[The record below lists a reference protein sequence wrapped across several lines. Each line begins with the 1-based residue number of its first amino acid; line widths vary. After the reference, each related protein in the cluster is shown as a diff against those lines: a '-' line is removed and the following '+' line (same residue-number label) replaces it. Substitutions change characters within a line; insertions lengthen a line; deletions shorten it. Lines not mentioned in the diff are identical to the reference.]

1 MVGVSESLLQN
12 ALNLRRAGRLGDAA
26 RIYEDLLAT
35 EPGNFEALHALGII
49 RYQTGQIEDAER
61 LIGKAVAMK
70 PEAHDAHYN
79 RACLLQ
85 KLSRPEDA
93 LAAFDRAVSLKPDYV
108 EALVNRASVLTAL
121 KRHDDALASLDQ
133 VLALRSSIAEVW
145 NNKAGAL
152 TALNRSEEA
161 LASYDRAVALKPGYV
176 EAWKNRGILLI
187 TLGRAQ
193 DALESFDKVL
203 GLDSNNSQALRSR
216 ADILFV
222 LKRSEEA
229 AASYQKYLAQ
239 KLDDA
244 DAWTQHGIALI
255 ELNRHGDALGSFGK
269 AITLDPANAD
279 AWNHRGHVH
288 FALKRFEEAAHDYA
302 RALSLA
308 PDLPYG
314 LGYLAQSRLRSCDW
328 SQIEEDRRKIAAGLR
343 EGRRVIDPF
352 GNLIVSDSLEDQ
364 LQCAR
369 IEMAQSNSAGL
380 PRFWQGESY
389 RHDRIR
395 LAYLSADFRPHPVA
409 FLIAGVFEH
418 HDKSRF
424 EMTAISFGPDDRSEM
439 RTRISSAFDRFIDVR
454 SQTDIEVAALLR
466 QMEIDIAVDLT
477 GFCEH
482 GRPEILSYRPAPL
495 QVNYLGFPGTLGA
508 DIIDY
513 IIADQIIIPPRQS
526 HLFSEEVAYL
536 PNSYQANDRKR
547 RIAAHTPTRS
557 EVGLPAIGTVFCAFN
572 NAYKI
577 TPEMFDV
584 WMRLISAVEGSVL
597 WLLGDNPAAIRN
609 LKHEAELRGIASDRL
624 IFAPRVGPEE
634 HLARFRLADL
644 FLDTLP
650 YNAHTTASDA
660 LWAGVPVVTCQ
671 GSTFAG
677 RVAGSLL
684 SAVGLSELVTDS
696 IANYEALCLKL
707 GRDGEALS
715 RLKQELV
722 FKGLD
727 CRLFD
732 TMRFT
737 RHLEAAYMQMRLKA
751 QRGERPKSFSIED
764 RP

>member
-1 MVGVSESLLQN
+1 MGVSESLLQN
-12 ALNLRRAGRLGDAA
+12 AMNLRRAGRLADAA
-26 RIYEDLLAT
+26 RIYEGLLRDQ
-35 EPGNFEALHALGII
+35 PGNFEALHALGIV
-49 RYQTGQIEDAER
+49 RYQTGQIEEAER
-61 LIGKAVAMK
+61 LIGEAISIKSD
-70 PEAHDAHYN
+70 AHDAHYN

-121 KRHDDALASLDQ
+121 KRHEDALASLDQ
-133 VLALRSSIAEVW
+133 VLALRPSIAEVW
-145 NNKAGAL
+145 NNQAGAL
-152 TALNRSEEA
+152 TALNRPEDA
-161 LASYDRAVALKPGYV
+161 LASYDRAVELKPGYA
-176 EAWKNRGILLI
+176 EAWKNRGVLLVA
-187 TLGRAQ
+187 LGRAQ
-193 DALESFDKVL
+193 DALESFAKAI
-203 GLDSNNSQALRSR
+203 GLDPSNSQALRGR
-216 ADILFV
+216 ADILLL
-222 LKRSEEA
+222 LKRNEEA

-239 KLDDA
+239 KPDDA
-244 DAWTQHGIALI
+244 DGWTHLGIALI
-255 ELNRHGDALGSFGK
+255 EMNRHGEALASFDK
-269 AITLDPANAD
+269 AVALDPVNAD

-288 FALKRFEEAAHDYA
+288 FGLKRFDDAAHDYE
-302 RALSLA
+302 RALSIA
-308 PDLPYG
+308 PELPYG

-328 SQIEEDRRKIAAGLR
+328 SHIEEDRRKIGAGLR

-369 IEMAQSNSAGL
+369 IEMSEPASANV
-380 PRFWQGESY
+380 PRLWQGESY

-424 EMTAISFGPDDRSEM
+424 EMTAISFGPDEPSEI
-439 RTRISSAFDRFIDVR
+439 RTRISSAFERFIDVR
-454 SQTDIEVAALLR
+454 SQTDLEVAMLLR

-482 GRPEILSYRPAPL
+482 GRPEILGYRPAPL

-508 DIIDY
+508 DTIDY
-513 IIADQIIIPPRQS
+513 IIADRIIIPARLS
-526 HLFSEEVAYL
+526 HLFSEQVVYL
-536 PNSYQANDRKR
+536 PDSYQANDRKR
-547 RIAAHTPTRS
+547 RIAPRTPTRS
-557 EVGLPAIGTVFCAFN
+557 EAGLPASGTVFCAFN

-577 TPEMFDV
+577 MPNIFDV
-584 WMRLISAVEGSVL
+584 WIRLLSTVEGSVL
-597 WLLGDNPAAIRN
+597 WLLGDNPSAIRN
-609 LKHEAELRGIASDRL
+609 LKREAELRGVALDRL
-624 IFAPRVGPEE
+624 IFASRVSPEE

-684 SAVGLSELVTDS
+684 NAVGLLELVTESMDD
-696 IANYEALCLKL
+696 YEALCLKL

-715 RLKQELV
+715 RLKQELAV
-722 FKGLD
+722 KRLD
-727 CRLFD
+727 CPLFD
-732 TMRFT
+732 TLRFT
-737 RHLEAAYMQMRLKA
+737 RHLEAAYGQMWLKA
-751 QRGERPKSFSIED
+751 QRGEKPRSFAL
-764 RP
+764 

>member
-1 MVGVSESLLQN
+1 VGLSESPLQN
-12 ALNLRRAGRLGDAA
+12 ALNLRRAGRLADAA
-26 RIYEDLLAT
+26 RIYEDVLAA
-35 EPGNFEALHALGII
+35 EPGNFEALHALGIV

-61 LIGKAVAMK
+61 LIGEAVAIK
-70 PEAHDAHYN
+70 PEAHDEQYN

-121 KRHDDALASLDQ
+121 KRHEDALASLDQ
-133 VLALRSSIAEVW
+133 VLALRPSIAEVW
-145 NNKAGAL
+145 NNQAGAL
-152 TALNRSEEA
+152 TALNRTEEA
-161 LASYDRAVALKPGYV
+161 LASYDRAVALKPAYV
-176 EAWKNRGILLI
+176 EAWKNRGAVLI

-193 DALESFDKVL
+193 DALESFDKAL
-203 GLDSNNSQALRSR
+203 GLDPNHGQTLRSR
-216 ADILFV
+216 ADILLL
-222 LKRSEEA
+222 LKRNEEA
-229 AASYQKYLAQ
+229 AASYQKYLAL
-239 KLDDA
+239 KPDDA
-244 DAWTQHGIALI
+244 DAWTHHGIALV
-255 ELNRHGDALGSFGK
+255 EMNRHGDALASFDK
-269 AITLDPANAD
+269 AVTLDPANAD

-288 FALKRFEEAAHDYA
+288 FGLKRFDEAARDYQ
-302 RALSLA
+302 RALSVA

-328 SQIEEDRRKIAAGLR
+328 SHIEEDHRKIAAGLR

-352 GNLIVSDSLEDQ
+352 GNLILSDSPEDQ

-369 IEMAQSNSAGL
+369 IEMAESNSATL
-380 PRFWQGESY
+380 PRLWQGESY
-389 RHDRIR
+389 KHDRIR
-395 LAYLSADFRPHPVA
+395 VAYLSADFRPHPVA

-418 HDKSRF
+418 HDKGRF
-424 EMTAISFGPDDRSEM
+424 DMTAISFGPDEPSEM
-439 RTRISSAFDRFIDVR
+439 RTRISTAFDRFIDVR
-454 SQTDIEVAALLR
+454 SQTDIEVAVRLR

-508 DIIDY
+508 DTVDY
-513 IIADQIIIPPRQS
+513 IIADRIIIPPRES
-526 HLFSEEVAYL
+526 HLFSEQVVYL

-547 RIAAHTPTRS
+547 RIAPRKPTRS
-557 EVGLPAIGTVFCAFN
+557 EAGLPETGTVFCAFN

-577 TPEMFDV
+577 TPTMFDV

-597 WLLGDNPAAIRN
+597 WLLGDNPYAIQN
-609 LKHEAELRGIASDRL
+609 LKREAGLRGVASDRL

-684 SAVGLSELVTDS
+684 SAVGLPELVTDS

-707 GRDGEALS
+707 GRDGEALAT
-715 RLKQELV
+715 LKQALAL
-722 FKGLD
+722 KRLD

-737 RHLEAAYMQMRLKA
+737 RHLEAAYGHMWLKA